1 MNILW
6 LTWRDVKNPEAGGAE
21 KVTIEVAKRF
31 ARDGSSVTIFS
42 SRYKKSKNNE
52 RIFGVNIIRKGNK
65 LTCRIHAFFYY
76 LNNKQKIDL
85 VIDEI
90 NTLPFFAFLYAGQKT
105 RVLIHQLAKEYWW
118 SEIFFPLSLIGFFL
132 EPIYLRFCRN
142 TPTITVSKSTA
153 TDLKKL
159 GFKKITIIR
168 EGLTF
173 KPQLPKIKEDL
184 VLFIGRLTK
193 PKKPDDAIMAFRKI
207 HNSSPNTKLVV
218 IGRDDKNYLDY
229 LKNLVKKFRL
239 TNHVIFTGLATE
251 QEKINYLKK
260 AKVVLIPGIREGWNL
275 VTCEAN
281 ATGCVPVGYNIAG
294 LKDSIKNNV
303 TGLLVKSSPDS
314 LAQAAL
320 KGLGN
325 DKLRKKLIQN
335 GFKLSQQ
342 YSWENTYQDFKASL

>member
-21 KVTIEVAKRF
+21 KVAIEVASRLVK
-31 ARDGSSVTIFS
+31 DQIPVTLFS
-42 SRYKKSKNNE
+42 SHFANAKNQENV
-52 RIFGVNIIRKGNK
+52 RGVKIVRCGGLI
-65 LTCRIHAFFYY
+65 TCRLFAFLYY
-76 LNNKQKIDL
+76 IKRTDEFDL
-85 VIDEI
+85 IIDEI
-90 NTLPFFAFLYAGQKT
+90 NTIPFFSIFYAKKKT
-105 RVLIHQLAKEYWW
+105 VVLIHQLAKEYWW

-132 EPIYLRFCRN
+132 EPIYLRFYRN

-159 GFKKITIIR
+159 EFKKITIIR

-207 HNSSPNTKLVV
+207 HNSRPNTKLVV

-229 LKNLVKKFRL
+229 LKNLVKKIRL
-239 TNHVIFTGLATE
+239 TNHVIFAGFATE

-281 ATGCVPVGYNIAG
+281 ATGCVPVGYDIAG

-303 TGLLVKSSPDS
+303 TGLLVQSKPDS
-314 LAQAAL
+314 LAQATL
-320 KGLGN
+320 KVLEN

>member
-6 LTWRDVKNPEAGGAE
+6 LTWRDIKNPEAGGAE
-21 KVTIEVAKRF
+21 KVSIETAKRF
-31 ARDGSSVTIFS
+31 TRDGSSITIFS
-42 SRYKKSKNNE
+42 SSYKKSKNKE
-52 RIFGVNIIRKGNK
+52 RIFGVNIIRKGNR
-65 LTCRIHAFFYY
+65 LTCRIHALFYY
-76 LNNKQKIDL
+76 LNNKQKFDL
-85 VIDEI
+85 VVDEI

-105 RVLIHQLAKEYWW
+105 RVLIHQLAREYWFK
-118 SEIFFPLSLIGFFL
+118 ETTFPISFIGYFL
-132 EPIYLRFCRN
+132 EPFWLKLYSNR
-142 TPTITVSKSTA
+142 PTLALSNSTLN
-153 TDLKKL
+153 DLKKL
-159 GFKKITIIR
+159 GFKEIKKYR
-168 EGLTF
+168 PGLDF
-173 KPQLPKIKEDL
+173 KPQLIKNKENL
-184 VLFIGRLTK
+184 ILFIGRLTK

-239 TNHVIFTGLATE
+239 TNHVIFTGFATE

-281 ATGCVPVGYNIAG
+281 ATGCVPIGYDIAG

-320 KGLGN
+320 KVLGN
-325 DKLRKKLIQN
+325 DKLRKSLIQN

-342 YSWENTYQDFKASL
+342 YSWEKTYQDFKAFL